1 VHIHPVPSRQNRCA
15 FHDHD
20 SYGLRDTCAELG
32 FKFSISHEMCLVVA
46 KKKKLVVLAMSYL
59 PDRIYIR
66 CRFSDA
72 KDIRD
77 GHETILLVP
86 YSSNLTLQLD

>member
-1 VHIHPVPSRQNRCA
+1 
-15 FHDHD
+15 
-20 SYGLRDTCAELG
+20 
-32 FKFSISHEMCLVVA
+32 MCLVVA